1 MTLILSDF
9 VDQNFDVSVRTH
21 FFISIHF
28 WLREIVPVIEPFSE
42 IKVFLVSCHFSLS
55 QSLSLKGHGLAF
67 GWQEI
72 ELER

>member
-28 WLREIVPVIEPFSE
+28 WLREIIPVVEP
-42 IKVFLVSCHFSLS
+42 L
-55 QSLSLKGHGLAF
+55 
-67 GWQEI
+67 
-72 ELER
+72 